1 VTAQRIGTPPA
12 SSQDTFLLNP
22 LRGFAGSVA
31 PIAKKAVKCEC
42 RFAKPSALWIA
53 KRQAQRYRDLCR
65 FLLRLFPNQG
75 FTFLEISRTSER
87 NTRSLRRFQEET
99 IANIEE
105 GIDISGL
112 EDELVNRAET
122 FFLMRTPKMTFFR
135 GFDGNVATIVAVVFP
150 DVNPETWRVIFRGTT
165 LRSRRL
171 PMSRLSYFVKNELLK
186 PWTPRDPLD
195 RAEHEGMF
203 TGVRRLRTWCM
214 FPSVDDPGSP
224 QEASFAPLDNLAEV
238 DGPYSMRSSS
248 RNHSGSY
255 VCLICGKLNAS

>member
-1 VTAQRIGTPPA
+1 MISVRRSTKRVF
-12 SSQDTFLLNP
+12 SQPDSP
-22 LRGFAGSVA
+22 RVPGSERPELA
-31 PIAKKAVKCEC
+31 EHTISKCRC
-42 RFAKPSALWIA
+42 RFTKRWASKIA
-53 KRQAQRYRDLCR
+53 NRQFQRYRDLCR
-65 FLLRLFPNQG
+65 FFLHTFRNQG
-75 FTFLEISRTSER
+75 FTFLEISKPLGR
-87 NTRSLRRFQEET
+87 NTQSIRRFHEET

-112 EDELVNRAET
+112 EDEIVNKAET

-135 GFDGNVATIVAVVFP
+135 GFDGTVATIVAVVFP

-255 VCLICGKLNAS
+255 VCLICGKVIAS